1 LEDFYNVP
9 HNEKEGCLKNEE
21 KMKILHALVRKM
33 GSEEF

>member
-1 LEDFYNVP
+1 LKDFHNAP
-9 HNEKEGCLKNEE
+9 RNEKEGCLKNEE